1 MQKYS
6 HWCFSASSSQPL
18 IFCHA
23 CLTYFNF
30 CFSSASSLTLP
41 LHSTPNMSDSTSS
54 IFCHCHSINKAALWQ
69 LPDTEVM
76 HVSSILHGGATRGR
90 PGPTA
95 ARTLLCTDSNCQILL
110 PAYWVLESVPLF
122 SSGLLTY
129 RTWTAQLAPAA
140 LFSFLVSMLGVHQ
153 REETPSPQKSPD
165 PHLLWEQFL
174 NSGTQ
179 RSPGECNRGKWKRD
193 AMKKQYLLQAQKISP
208 LNISA
213 DSWI

>member
-18 IFCHA
+18 IFCRA

-30 CFSSASSLTLP
+30 CSSSASSLTLP
-41 LHSTPNMSDSTSS
+41 LHSTPNTSDSTSS

-76 HVSSILHGGATRGR
+76 HVSSILLGGATRGR

-95 ARTLLCTDSNCQILL
+95 ARTLLCTDFSCQIPL
-110 PAYWVLESVPLF
+110 PAQWVFESVLLF

-129 RTWTAQLAPAA
+129 RAWTAQLAPTA
-140 LFSFLVSMLGVHQ
+140 LFSFLVLCVHQ
-153 REETPSPQKSPD
+153 REETPSLQKSPE
-165 PHLLWEQFL
+165 PHLPWEQLL
-174 NSGTQ
+174 NSGMQ
-179 RSPGECNRGKWKRD
+179 RSPGEYNRGKRKRD
-193 AMKKQYLLQAQKISP
+193 ATKKQYLLQAQKISP
-208 LNISA
+208 LNISV